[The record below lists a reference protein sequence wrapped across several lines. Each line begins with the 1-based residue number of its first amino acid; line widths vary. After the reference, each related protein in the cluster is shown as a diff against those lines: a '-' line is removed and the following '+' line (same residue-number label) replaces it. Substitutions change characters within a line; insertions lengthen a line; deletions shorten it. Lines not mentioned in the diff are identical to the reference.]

1 MLATIMHHEFR
12 SRPREGNEVR
22 TDLAFVDRSAEREAL
37 RGLLARAADG
47 YSGALVLRGEVGVG
61 KTALLNETV
70 AAAAAA
76 GMQTIRL
83 TGVEP
88 ETHLSYA
95 GLHRFLLPFADH
107 LERLPAPQ
115 REALRS
121 TFGLVAGPPADRF
134 LVALAVLTLLAEAAS
149 EAPLVCV
156 VDDVQWL
163 DPESAVVLGFVAR
176 RLYAERVMLLFAVR
190 APAGDL
196 PALAGLPEMSI
207 AGLDEGAA
215 LELLASLVPGPLSPA
230 VGARVVA
237 ETGGNPLA
245 LVEVARELSPGQLAG
260 VELLPEPLPVGGS
273 LEEAFGRRVRRLPAE
288 ARLLLAVA
296 AAEPVGSQ
304 ALVWRAAGQLG
315 IDPDAAASADLGG
328 LAAIGSQVEFRHP
341 LIRSVVYQTMPLRQR
356 RLIHRAL
363 AAAGDGSEPD
373 RVAWHLGMAAAG
385 PDEAVAARLEQAA
398 GRVRDRGG
406 YAAAA
411 MFLSR
416 AAELSADECLR
427 AGRLLA
433 ASEAALIAGQPV
445 RAGALLEAATP
456 KLDDPLARA
465 QARRLHGTIRCA
477 LGQAGE
483 ASSILLAAVR
493 ALAPYDPRGA
503 RETLLEAAEAA
514 LFADWSA
521 SQAVMPEVAAA
532 ARAMPDVPESEAS
545 AADLLLDGFATRVA
559 TGYPAAVP
567 LFRRAI
573 ALLSAGE
580 LSPADGLRGFALGG
594 LAAAELWD
602 DQAQH
607 TLASRWIRLAR
618 DHGALT
624 ALPAALSYG
633 AFAEITAGRFDAAA
647 ACTAERSE
655 IIRATGNP
663 GIHGTAGVAELY
675 QLAWRGH
682 ESDARR
688 IASAIAREA
697 TNAGHVSQSI
707 WVQLGLAVLEL
718 GLGNYQAALQSVL
731 GVFSD
736 DHPFTGTHV
745 LPDLVEAATR
755 CGEAGIAE
763 AALGRLAER
772 AAAAGTLLA
781 LGLLARS
788 RALLAGDAGAEPL
801 YREAIGHL
809 GQCRAVP
816 QLARA
821 HLVYGEWLRRQR
833 RRRDARDQ
841 LRTAHEMFTAM
852 GAGAFAERA
861 RIELLATGERARQ
874 RTAGP
879 GTELTAQE
887 AQIARLVSEGESNR
901 DIAAQLFLSPSTV
914 DYHLRKVYR
923 KTGVASRTQL
933 ARIMTDGR
941 LEPEVSPSPR
951 TGAVRPSAGT
961 APRPA
966 DRPRQQVLPKWAT
979 VGRGATTPA
988 AHAPT
993 QKLAEPA

>member
-1 MLATIMHHEFR
+1 MVAVIMHHPFG
-12 SRPREGNEVR
+12 SRAREVNEVR
-22 TDLAFVDRSAEREAL
+22 ADVALVDRSAEREAL

-70 AAAAAA
+70 AAATAG

-95 GLHRFLLPFADH
+95 GLHWFLLPFADH

-115 REALRS
+115 RDALRS

-149 EAPLVCV
+149 AAPLVCV

-176 RLYAERVMLLFAVR
+176 RLYAERVVLLFAVR
-190 APAGDL
+190 EPAGEL
-196 PALAGLPEMSI
+196 PALAGLPELAM

-230 VGARVVA
+230 VGARIVA

-245 LVEVARELSPGQLAG
+245 LMEVALELSPAQLAG

-273 LEEAFGRRVRRLPAE
+273 LEEAFGRRVGRLPAE
-288 ARLLLAVA
+288 TRLLLAVA
-296 AAEPVGSQ
+296 AAEPTASQ

-328 LAAIGSQVEFRHP
+328 LAAIGSRVEFRHP
-341 LIRSVVYQTMPLRQR
+341 LVRSVVYHTMPLRQR

-363 AAAGDGSEPD
+363 AVAGDGSEPD
-373 RVAWHLGMAAAG
+373 RVAWHLGMAAPG

-398 GRVRDRGG
+398 GRARDRGG
-406 YAAAA
+406 YAATV

-416 AAELSADECLR
+416 AAELSADEGLR

-456 KLDDPLARA
+456 KLGDPLARA
-465 QARRLHGTIRCA
+465 RAKRLHGTIRCA

-503 RETLLEAAEAA
+503 RETLLEAVEAA
-514 LFADWSA
+514 LFAGWSA

-532 ARAMPDVPESEAS
+532 ARAMPGVPESEAS
-545 AADLLLDGFATRVA
+545 AADLLLDGFVA
-559 TGYPAAVP
+559 RAAAGYPAAVP

-573 ALLSAGE
+573 AMFRSGE
-580 LSPADGLRGFALGG
+580 LSPGEGLRGFALGG
-594 LAAAELWD
+594 IAAAELWD

-624 ALPAALSYG
+624 ALPAALNYG

-655 IIRATGNP
+655 IITATGNP
-663 GIHGTAGVAELY
+663 GIHGTAAVAELH

-682 ESDARR
+682 ETDARR

-718 GLGNYQAALQSVL
+718 GLGNYQAALQCVL

-745 LPDLVEAATR
+745 LPDLVEAAAR
-755 CGEAGIAE
+755 CGETAVADV
-763 AALGRLAER
+763 ALGRLAER
-772 AAAAGTLLA
+772 AAAAGTPLA

-788 RALLAGDAGAEPL
+788 RALLAGDDNAEPL
-801 YREAIGHL
+801 YQEAIGHL
-809 GQCRAVP
+809 KQCRAAP

-852 GAGAFAERA
+852 GAEAFAERA

-874 RTAGP
+874 RTAQTE
-879 GTELTAQE
+879 TELTPQE

-901 DIAAQLFLSPSTV
+901 DIAGQLFLSPSTV

-923 KTGVASRTQL
+923 KLGVASRTQL
-933 ARIMTDGR
+933 ARTMADGR
-941 LEPEVSPSPR
+941 FEPEVSPSPR
-951 TGAVRPSAGT
+951 TGAVRPSAGA

-966 DRPRQQVLPKWAT
+966 HRPRQQDPPKWAT